1 ERHPPTAYGPPSPRR
16 RLSFPRRIP
25 GFGFPSARDESHGH
39 HAIGGRFETEDVKVC
54 PLVEYDSN
62 SLDGILHEIPLWVKN
77 PDCDRIDWVSRFLE
91 MMWPYLNKAICKT
104 AQDIANPII
113 AEN

>member
-1 ERHPPTAYGPPSPRR
+1 MGIVSM
-16 RLSFPRRIP
+16 LIDFSGFC
-25 GFGFPSARDESHGH
+25 FGFSAGIV
-39 HAIGGRFETEDVKVC
+39 IGYFLFIYFQPTEVKDVKVC

-91 MMWPYLNKAICKT
+91 MMWPYLNKVRLC
-104 AQDIANPII
+104 
-113 AEN
+113 